1 MRDMEK
7 LWQEQ
12 LQDPE
17 FKAYCE
23 EMQASADIADAMIKC
38 RMEKDL
44 SQKELAALIGMSQ
57 GDVSR
62 LESCEGNP
70 SLKTL
75 KRIAQGMG
83 KQLRIEFR

>member
-12 LQDPE
+12 LRDPE

-23 EMQASADIADAMIKC
+23 EMQASADIADAMIKY
-38 RMEKDL
+38 RMENNL

-62 LESCEGNP
+62 LQSYEGNP

-75 KRIAQGMG
+75 QRIAKGMG
-83 KQLRIEFR
+83 KQLRIQFV